1 MPVQLITSEYYDNFG
16 NGPFASYVSNAGD
29 QFTVIHTLHTNIRLS
44 SLTNPLFLDPSIN
57 TIQSSSISW
66 LTEGFRVGD
75 LVQFTL
81 YSSTGSVIQQWTT
94 AVTYVDDTILDVNSV
109 PYWYD
114 LTVGEFIVIEVT
126 NRNRDDLDVLFN
138 HVQNGTAGNQYSL
151 IDGEATR
158 AVFTGVDALFPV
170 GATITGSLVG
180 NQSGQFVSSVV
191 LERLTNPSTY
201 QKAYSITIQYINS
214 GVYNQS
220 WFDTS
225 GCLKTYTQILWSAS
239 TGELSNRYSLV
250 INPDANTGWFNEP
263 NNTSLLDSSLVQGI
277 TEIDYCTAKQYKVIV
292 DGPLTDLA
300 IGSAYISLDET
311 YYKNQLSSQSNLT
324 MIVPSEDILSGDK
337 TSFANGDGA
346 QYEIQNITIST
357 VGTEHT
363 IEFDFVPNTAF
374 DTFMSAR
381 EVGDRLFY
389 LWIKCGNSNLLA
401 YADQLT
407 CQPPVGA
414 PLSLIDKTTYF
425 DHSENVTSQTGVHEQ
440 FAFNTEDDLAF
451 YGTFL
456 LTKGNIYQSVQAV
469 VEAYNSVTEDA
480 FTLLQVNFNFS
491 AAQISG
497 DGRYLLNET
506 QSVISSLPNTSVK
519 RNATIQLVSSLD
531 TPTEYGV
538 GVYFPFLLRWEY
550 WLQQLNASTDF
561 YPDQNKNWTPYD
573 NTGDWSTRLRITL
586 TDDLT
591 HDFTEE
597 ITIKDYDSEPIID
610 QTIEL
615 YVDST
620 NQNVGIVT
628 EGQLMRVVATH
639 TLNNSTAWNQS
650 EIWGMIT
657 VEPFESG
664 QRWILSSVVPY
675 DNNVNNPLYPLSGS
689 LINITFP
696 TVNVA
701 VMECFFDP
709 TRINLENGVKFTTKI
724 KGCNDSPFVVIE
736 KTTTDGDTKTTTDG
750 DIKTIA
756 E

>member
-1 MPVQLITSEYYDNFG
+1 MPVQLIKTEFYDNFG
-16 NGPFASYVSNAGD
+16 NGPFTSYVSNAGD
-29 QFTVIHTLHTNIRLS
+29 QFKVVHTLHTNIRIS

-66 LTEGFRVGD
+66 LTEGFRVDD
-75 LVQFTL
+75 LVQFTI
-81 YSSTGSVIQQWTT
+81 YTSTGTIVQQWTT
-94 AVTYVDDTILDVNSV
+94 AVTYVDDFILDVNSI
-109 PYWYD
+109 PYWYN
-114 LTVGEFIVIEVT
+114 LTAGEFIVIEVT

-138 HVQNGTAGNQYSL
+138 HVQNATTGNQFSI

-158 AVFTGVDALFPV
+158 AVFVGVDALAV
-170 GATITGSLVG
+170 SAGLLGSLVG
-180 NQSGQFVSSVV
+180 NQSGQFLISVE
-191 LERLTNPSTY
+191 LERLANPLTY
-201 QKAYSITIQYINS
+201 QKAYEITIQFVNS
-214 GVYNQS
+214 GIYSQS
-220 WFDTS
+220 SFDTS

-239 TGELSNRYSLV
+239 TGELSNRFSLV
-250 INPDANTGWFNEP
+250 INPDANTGWFNQP
-263 NNTSLLDSSLVQGI
+263 NNTSILDSSLVQGI
-277 TEIDYCTAKQYKVIV
+277 SEMDYCTTKHYKVIV
-292 DGPLTDLA
+292 DGPLTDLS
-300 IGSAYISLDET
+300 IGSAYVSLDET
-311 YYKNQLSSQSNLT
+311 YYKNQLSSQNNLT

-337 TSFANGDGA
+337 TSYSNDSGA
-346 QYEIQNITIST
+346 QYEIQNITIVT
-357 VGTEHT
+357 AGTEHT
-363 IEFDFVPNTAF
+363 IEFDFVPNAQF
-374 DTFMSAR
+374 DAFMSAR

-407 CQPPVGA
+407 CEPPVGA
-414 PLSLIDKTTYF
+414 PLSMIDKIAYF
-425 DHSENVTSQTGVHEQ
+425 DHSENITSQSGVQEQ
-440 FAFNTEDDLAF
+440 FEFNTEDDLSF

-456 LTKGNIYQSVQAV
+456 LTKGNNYQSVQAV
-469 VEAYNSVTEDA
+469 IEAYNSTTEDA
-480 FTLLQVNFNFS
+480 FTLLEVNFNFS

-506 QSVISSLPNTSVK
+506 QNVISSLPNTSVK
-519 RNATIQLVSSLD
+519 RNATLQLAPSLD
-531 TPTEYGV
+531 TMTDYGV
-538 GVYFPFLLRWEY
+538 SVYLPFLLRWEY

-561 YPDQNKNWTPYD
+561 YPNQNKNWTPYD

-591 HDFTEE
+591 HDFVEE

-639 TLNNSTAWNQS
+639 TLNNATAWNQS

-657 VEPFESG
+657 IEPFESG

-689 LINITFP
+689 LINISYP
-696 TVNVA
+696 TNNVA

-724 KGCNDSPFVVIE
+724 KGCNDAPFIVIE

-750 DIKTIA
+750 DIKTLA
-756 E
+756 L